1 MIVSKTLA
9 LVLKLETALSIDYA
23 FSAAGNLDTHT
34 VLRQIVLV
42 LFCVD
47 GIDTVLV
54 YHGIVLQHLAQTVDN
69 LSVVGRLCQ
78 QVVAD
83 GTGGNVKV
91 GKNCSLLIFLGSE
104 GEVTLGVH
112 EAHHTG
118 QLAGEAHGVVVVLQS
133 LVAGHEE

>member
-1 MIVSKTLA
+1 MGIKDIIKKSFLTQFKKLYTDKDGLA
-9 LVLKLETALSIDYA
+9 FLNIKQSRAHKNICLLK
-23 FSAAGNLDTHT
+23 
-34 VLRQIVLV
+34 
-42 LFCVD
+42 VD
-47 GIDTVLV
+47 GIDTILV
-54 YHGIVLQHLAQTVDN
+54 YHGVVLQHLAQTVDN

-112 EAHHTG
+112 EAHYTG
-118 QLAGEAHGVVVVLQS
+118 QLACEAHGIVVVLKS